1 VQVDLRLTYLIVMAM
16 CCGCGVNS
24 KPVRLQGEVS
34 FDGQPI
40 EKGKID
46 FLPADVTPGG
56 AVSAAILAGRYEFPP
71 KTGLLA
77 SGVYSVRIIGLRKTG
92 KTEPNR
98 ADRGGPPIEVEE
110 NFIPPTYN
118 VNSTLKVCVADLPD
132 RNKVDFHIGNTPA
145 ATPR

>member
-1 VQVDLRLTYLIVMAM
+1 MAL
-16 CCGCGVNS
+16 CCGCGAGS

-34 FDGQPI
+34 FDGRPV

-46 FLPADVTPGG
+46 FLPADGTPGG

-71 KTGLLA
+71 QTGLLPT
-77 SGVYSVRIIGLRKTG
+77 GVYTVRVIGLRKTG

-98 ADRGGPPIEVEE
+98 IERGGPPMEVEE

-118 VNSTLKVCVADLPD
+118 VNSTLKVRVADLPD
-132 RNKVDFHIGNTPA
+132 KNKVDFQLKP
-145 ATPR
+145 